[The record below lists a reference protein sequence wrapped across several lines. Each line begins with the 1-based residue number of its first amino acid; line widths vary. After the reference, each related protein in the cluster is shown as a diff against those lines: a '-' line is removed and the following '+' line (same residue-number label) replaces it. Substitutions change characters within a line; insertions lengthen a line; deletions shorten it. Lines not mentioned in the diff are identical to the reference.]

1 MTTIN
6 QSDKVK
12 VIITDDGS
20 NTIYL
25 PELDETYH
33 SKFGAINEARHVFIE
48 NGMANFS
55 KSELSILEIGFGTG
69 LNALLTLIYASE
81 NKLNVNYTTFEKYP
95 LDKEV
100 VAALNFDKLLEDK
113 NNYLVKIHDL
123 EWEKSHQI
131 TGFFNLE
138 KKEADVLDKN
148 LLFPGKFDL
157 IYFDAFAPSKQ
168 AEMWDESLFS
178 KLYALLRTGG
188 KLVTYSAAGIV
199 KRALRNA
206 GFFVKRLPG
215 PLGKHH
221 MLMSTKL

>member
-1 MTTIN
+1 MATAIYNGLNRKENCHYYKSSIILDIAEEVSRTILTRN
-6 QSDKVK
+6 
-12 VIITDDGS
+12 
-20 NTIYL
+20 
-25 PELDETYH
+25 E
-33 SKFGAINEARHVFIE
+33 KFGAINEARHVFIE

-157 IYFDAFAPSKQ
+157 IYFTIGCHF
-168 AEMWDESLFS
+168 
-178 KLYALLRTGG
+178 
-188 KLVTYSAAGIV
+188 
-199 KRALRNA
+199 
-206 GFFVKRLPG
+206 
-215 PLGKHH
+215 
-221 MLMSTKL
+221 